1 MIKESG
7 ELTRSE
13 VFDIENARVHLET
26 VSGSITV
33 RESTDGKCHV
43 QIFANSENGRKLA
56 DEAEIRATGE
66 KIVIRVRWRETGFKR
81 FFNGFSDGV
90 TIVLELPRSAA
101 LSIKAVSADIEI
113 ESTLASLDANLVS
126 GDISLL
132 KNPTSTCALKTV
144 SGDITTHTY
153 SACNYTLRSVSGDI
167 KVHVA
172 TGLDIDVDGKSLSG
186 DTESEI
192 SLSSNPNNS
201 GVEAERVT
209 ISATTVS
216 GDIKLARN

>member
-1 MIKESG
+1 MIKQSG

-13 VFDIENARVHLET
+13 VFDIENALVHLET
-26 VSGSITV
+26 VSGDITV
-33 RESTDGKCHV
+33 RESTDGKCHI
-43 QIFANSENGRKLA
+43 QIFAKSENGRKLA
-56 DEAEIRATGE
+56 DEAEIQATG
-66 KIVIRVRWRETGFKR
+66 KRIAIRVRWKDTGFKR
-81 FFNGFSDGV
+81 FFNGFSEGV
-90 TIVLELPRSAA
+90 NIVLELPRSAA

-113 ESTLASLDANLVS
+113 ESTLTSLDVNLVS
-126 GDISLL
+126 GDISVLQ
-132 KNPTSTCALKTV
+132 NPTLKCALKTV
-144 SGDITTHTY
+144 SGDITAHTF

-167 KVHVA
+167 KVHIA
-172 TGLDIDVDGKSLSG
+172 PGLDIDVDGKSLSG

-192 SLSSNPNNS
+192 SLSSNPNSS

>member
-1 MIKESG
+1 MIKQSG

-13 VFDIENARVHLET
+13 VFDIENALVHLEM
-26 VSGSITV
+26 VSEDITV
-33 RESTDGKCHV
+33 RESADGQCHI
-43 QIFANSENGRKLA
+43 QIFAKSENGRKLA
-56 DEAEIRATGE
+56 DEAEIQATGK
-66 KIVIRVRWRETGFKR
+66 KITIRVRWKETGFKR

-113 ESTLASLDANLVS
+113 ESTLSSIDVNLVS
-126 GDISLL
+126 GDISVLQ
-132 KNPTSTCALKTV
+132 NPTSRCALKTV
-144 SGDITTHTY
+144 SGDITAHTY
-153 SACNYTLRSVSGDI
+153 SACDYTLRSVSGDI

-172 TGLDIDVDGKSLSG
+172 PGLDIDVDGKSLSG

-192 SLSSNPNNS
+192 SLSSNPNSS